1 MKNNEKNKNKGF
13 VRNTAINVAQDI
25 VSAGNPFN
33 PGGHLVGSIVDGV
46 LMEAGD
52 RRMVRKMYNNINDKT
67 ASEILNDLYF
77 EKTAA
82 GIGTVFSMIGKNV
95 GKLGTNVAK
104 YGDKIATKSPMV
116 GNRMGSLGKGV
127 SRYGELLAG
136 GKDVSQLTNN
146 MNAAK
151 KTFFDSGKRLSA
163 FDKKTKAGAFS
174 GKSQD
179 AVQNMRNNMYND
191 MMNKKDTYQA
201 AKNALELEPSKVLA
215 ARVGTGVGVGALGMN
230 TINNISTRMAEN
242 NKTASEILD
251 DLYFEKTAGVGSAF
265 SAIGKGAKRYKS
277 LLTGSRIGNL
287 TEDANDAKRIYDA
300 TKKIGDKNAY
310 NALNNQLNSE
320 KNKVLATRVG
330 TGVAGGIGL
339 GASINH
345 FRNRDDKTASETLD
359 DLYFEKTAGIGS
371 AVKKIGTKI
380 SSSKPVRAVMS
391 NPTISRGAELMTGSR
406 AKALAKEIQDIEN
419 QKDNLTILQ
428 RLTGKKARLNR
439 AQNKKY
445 KDFDIEARE
454 VERARRGVVGAGA
467 VGLTGAN
474 LLKNHIKDKRYLN
487 SMPEDDTAF

>member
-95 GKLGTNVAK
+95 GKLG
-104 YGDKIATKSPMV
+104 
-116 GNRMGSLGKGV
+116 KGV

-136 GKDVSQLTNN
+136 GNAAGLANN
-146 MNAAK
+146 VTAAK
-151 KTFFDSGKRLSA
+151 KTFFDSGKRLAS
-163 FDKKTKAGAFS
+163 FDKKVKAGAFS

-179 AVQNMRNNMYND
+179 AVQGMRNNMYNN
-191 MMNKKDTYQA
+191 MMNKKNDYIA
-201 AKNALELEPSKVLA
+201 AKNALELEPTKVMA
-215 ARVGTGVGVGALGMN
+215 ARVGTGVAGGVGLGMAM
-230 TINNISTRMAEN
+230 NNRN
-242 NKTASEILD
+242 NETTASEVLD
-251 DLYFEKTAGVGSAF
+251 NLYFEKSAGINSAF
-265 SAIGKGAKRYKS
+265 STIGKGAKRYKS
-277 LLTGSRIGNL
+277 LLTGSKIGNL
-287 TEDANDAKRIYDA
+287 TEDVNDAKRIYDT

-330 TGVAGGIGL
+330 TGIAGGVGL
-339 GASINH
+339 GTGINH
-345 FRNRDDKTASETLD
+345 FRNRNDKTALEVLD

-371 AVKKIGTKI
+371 AVKKIGSKI

-454 VERARRGVVGAGA
+454 VEKARRGVVGAGA

-474 LLKNHIKDKRYLN
+474 LLKNHVKDKRYLN